1 MKARR
6 ATGAARPDEVLQ
18 AIRSHIGNFGFAP
31 TVRELAGLLDC
42 GHSTIQRAVAQLEK
56 DRQITLQ
63 KKIARGIVPAKMV

>member
-31 TVRELAGLLDC
+31 TVRELANLLDC

-56 DRQITLQ
+56 DRQISIQ
-63 KKIARGIVPAKMV
+63 KRIARGIVPAKTA

>member
-1 MKARR
+1 VKARR

>member
-31 TVRELAGLLDC
+31 TVRELASLLDC

-56 DRQITLQ
+56 DRQISIQ